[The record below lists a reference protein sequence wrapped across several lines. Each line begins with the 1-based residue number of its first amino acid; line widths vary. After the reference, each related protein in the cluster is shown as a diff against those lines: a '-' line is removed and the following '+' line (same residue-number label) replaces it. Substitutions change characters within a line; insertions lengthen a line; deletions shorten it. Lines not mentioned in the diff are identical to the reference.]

1 MRLTHVSLWMPSKR
15 SWPLKLQLL
24 RKGVIEL
31 EDELKTP
38 YLDQYTDNLTAK
50 VTKKSDD
57 YQVYGR
63 NKEVQSVIISLLRRT
78 KNNPILVGEA
88 GVGKS
93 AIVEGITLAILRG
106 QVPEPLKGLTVRSL
120 ELSSLM
126 SEDDEGFIA
135 KFKKIIE
142 EMVATRGHNLLF
154 VDEFHTIIG
163 AGSQNGQALDA
174 GNVIKPV
181 LARGDIQLIG
191 ATTLD
196 EFHEYIETD
205 RALERRMQPVMVEE
219 PTISQAITIIEQ
231 AKVIYEKFHGIQISS
246 DAVHQA
252 IRLSVRYLTDRFLP
266 DKAFDLIDEAA
277 TIASVEGKSKVT
289 EKDIAQVL
297 KDKTGIPVTT
307 ILKGDQER
315 LEGFKE
321 RLMNRVKG
329 QEDAIEA
336 VVDAVTIAQAGLQNE
351 KRPLASFLF
360 LGPTGVGKTELAKA
374 IAEALFDD
382 EAAMIRFD
390 MSEYKQKEDVTK
402 LIGNRA
408 TRIKGQLTE
417 GVKQKPYCVLLLDEI
432 EKAHSEVMDLFLQ
445 VLDDGRLTDSSGR
458 LISFKNTIVIMTTN
472 IGAKKI
478 INKWELKGNFKD
490 LTDRDRKQF
499 EKSMDSELQ
508 NEFRPEFLNR
518 IENKLIFN
526 LLERDVI
533 EKIAE
538 KNLSEIADRMKR
550 QNLTLSYE
558 PSLIQYLSDVGTDV
572 KNGARP
578 LERLMKRKVLAPISV
593 KSLQLDKSKQG
604 YNVHLWVE
612 GRAPDGNHR
621 QEQRQIHMEIEGERD
636 NFFS

>member
-1 MRLTHVSLWMPSKR
+1 M
-15 SWPLKLQLL
+15 
-24 RKGVIEL
+24 IEV

-38 YLDQYTDNLTAK
+38 YLDKYTDNLSAK
-50 VTKKSDD
+50 VAKKSDD

-63 NKEVQSVIISLLRRT
+63 DKEVQAVIISLLRRT

-88 GVGKS
+88 GVGKT
-93 AIVEGITLAILRG
+93 AIVEGLTLAIVRE
-106 QVPEPLKGLTVRSL
+106 QVPESLKGLTVRSL

-126 SEDDEGFIA
+126 SEDDGGFIA

-154 VDEFHTIIG
+154 VDEFHTIVG
-163 AGSQNGQALDA
+163 AGGQAGQALDA

-196 EFHEYIETD
+196 EFHDYVETD

-219 PTISQAITIIEQ
+219 PMIPQAISIIDQ
-231 AKVIYEKFHGIQISS
+231 AKGIYENFHGIQISS
-246 DAVHQA
+246 EAVRQA
-252 IRLSVRYLTDRFLP
+252 VRLSVRYITDRFLP
-266 DKAFDLIDEAA
+266 DKAFDLIDEAS
-277 TIASVEGKSKVT
+277 TIASATGKDSVSD
-289 EKDIAQVL
+289 ENIAQVL

-315 LEGFKE
+315 LDGFREK
-321 RLMNRVKG
+321 LMDRVKG

-336 VVDAVTIAQAGLQNE
+336 VVDAVTIAQAGLQDEN
-351 KRPLASFLF
+351 KPISSFLF
-360 LGPTGVGKTELAKA
+360 LGATGVGKTELAKA

-382 EAAMIRFD
+382 EDAMIRFD
-390 MSEYKQKEDVTK
+390 MSEFKKKEDVSK
-402 LIGNRA
+402 LIGNRE
-408 TRIKGQLTE
+408 TRTKGQLTE
-417 GVKQKPYCVLLLDEI
+417 GVKRKPYSVLLLDEV

-458 LISFKNTIVIMTTN
+458 LVSFKNVIVIMTTN

-478 INKWELKGNFKD
+478 INKWELKGSFSQ
-490 LTDRDRKQF
+490 LTERERLQF

-518 IENKLIFN
+518 IENKIIFN
-526 LLERDVI
+526 LLERNVI
-533 EKIAE
+533 EEIAE
-538 KNLSEIADRMKR
+538 KNLSKISDRMKR

-578 LERLMKRKVLAPISV
+578 LERLIKRKVLAPISA
-593 KSLQLDKSKQG
+593 KSLTLDKRTQT

-612 GRAPDGNHR
+612 GKAPDGQHR
-621 QEQRQIHMEIEGERD
+621 KDLRQIQLDVEGEMD
-636 NFFS
+636 SFFS

>member
-1 MRLTHVSLWMPSKR
+1 M
-15 SWPLKLQLL
+15 
-24 RKGVIEL
+24 IEV

-38 YLDQYTDNLTAK
+38 YLDKYTDNLSAK
-50 VTKKSDD
+50 VSKKSDD

-63 NKEVQSVIISLLRRT
+63 DKEVQAVIISLLRRT

-88 GVGKS
+88 GVGKT
-93 AIVEGITLAILRG
+93 AIVEGLTLAILRE

-126 SEDDEGFIA
+126 SEDDGGFIA

-142 EMVATRGHNLLF
+142 EMVSTRGHNLLF
-154 VDEFHTIIG
+154 VDEFHTIVG
-163 AGSQNGQALDA
+163 AGGQAGQALDA

-196 EFHEYIETD
+196 EFHDYIETD
-205 RALERRMQPVMVEE
+205 RALERRMQPIMVEE
-219 PTISQAITIIEQ
+219 PTIKQAITIIDQ
-231 AKVIYEKFHGIQISS
+231 AKGVYEKFHGIKVSS
-246 DAVHQA
+246 EAVRQA
-252 IRLSVRYLTDRFLP
+252 VRLSVRYITDRFLP
-266 DKAFDLIDEAA
+266 DKAFDLIDEAS
-277 TIASVEGKSKVT
+277 TIASATGKDNISD
-289 EKDIAQVL
+289 EDIAQVL

-307 ILKGDQER
+307 ILKGDQDR
-315 LEGFKE
+315 LDGFKE
-321 RLMNRVKG
+321 KLMDRVKG

-336 VVDAVTIAQAGLQNE
+336 VVDAVTIAQAGLQDEN
-351 KRPLASFLF
+351 KPISSFLF
-360 LGPTGVGKTELAKA
+360 LGPTGVGKTELSKA
-374 IAEALFDD
+374 VAEALFDD
-382 EAAMIRFD
+382 EDAMIRFD
-390 MSEYKQKEDVTK
+390 MSEFKKKEDVSK
-402 LIGNRA
+402 LIGNRE
-408 TRIKGQLTE
+408 TRTKGQLTE
-417 GVKQKPYCVLLLDEI
+417 GVKRKPYSVLLLDEV

-458 LISFKNTIVIMTTN
+458 LISFKNVIVVMTTN

-490 LTDRDRKQF
+490 LTDRDRQQF

-518 IENKLIFN
+518 IENKIIFN
-526 LLERDVI
+526 LLERNVI
-533 EKIAE
+533 EEIAE
-538 KNLSEIADRMKR
+538 KNLSKISDRMKR

-558 PSLIQYLSDVGTDV
+558 SNLIKYLSDVGTDV

-578 LERLMKRKVLAPISV
+578 LERLIKRKVLAPISA
-593 KSLQLDKSKQG
+593 KSLTLDKSRQT

-612 GRAPDGNHR
+612 GEAPDGQHR
-621 QEQRQIHMEIEGERD
+621 KDLRQIQLDVEGEMD
-636 NFFS
+636 FFFS

>member
-1 MRLTHVSLWMPSKR
+1 MIKV
-15 SWPLKLQLL
+15 
-24 RKGVIEL
+24 

-38 YLDQYTDNLTAK
+38 YLDKYTDNLTAK
-50 VTKKSDD
+50 VAKKSDD
-57 YQVYGR
+57 YQIYGR
-63 NKEVQSVIISLLRRT
+63 DKEVQAVIISLLRRT

-88 GVGKS
+88 GVGKT
-93 AIVEGITLAILRG
+93 AIVEGLTLAIVRE
-106 QVPEPLKGLTVRSL
+106 QVPESLKGLTVRSL

-126 SEDDEGFIA
+126 SEDDGGFIA

-154 VDEFHTIIG
+154 VDEFHTIVG
-163 AGSQNGQALDA
+163 AGGQAGQALDA

-196 EFHEYIETD
+196 EFHDYVETD

-219 PTISQAITIIEQ
+219 PMIPQAITIIDQ
-231 AKVIYEKFHGIQISS
+231 AKVIYENFHGIQISS
-246 DAVHQA
+246 EAVRQA
-252 IRLSVRYLTDRFLP
+252 VRLSVRYITDRFLP
-266 DKAFDLIDEAA
+266 DKAFDLIDEAS
-277 TIASVEGKSKVT
+277 TIASATGKDSVSD
-289 EKDIAQVL
+289 ENIAQVL

-315 LEGFKE
+315 LDGFREK
-321 RLMNRVKG
+321 LMDRVKG

-336 VVDAVTIAQAGLQNE
+336 VVDAVTIAQAGLQDEN
-351 KRPLASFLF
+351 KPISSFLF

-382 EAAMIRFD
+382 EDAMIRLD
-390 MSEYKQKEDVTK
+390 MSEFKKKEDVSK
-402 LIGNRA
+402 LIGHRE
-408 TRIKGQLTE
+408 TRTKGQLTE
-417 GVKQKPYCVLLLDEI
+417 GVKRKPYSVLLLDEV

-458 LISFKNTIVIMTTN
+458 LISFKNVIVIMTTN

-478 INKWELKGNFKD
+478 INKWELKGNFKE
-490 LTDRDRKQF
+490 LTDRDRQQF

-518 IENKLIFN
+518 IENKIIFN
-526 LLERDVI
+526 LLERNVI
-533 EKIAE
+533 EEIAE
-538 KNLSEIADRMKR
+538 KNLSKISDRMKR

-578 LERLMKRKVLAPISV
+578 LERLIKRKVLAPISA
-593 KSLQLDKSKQG
+593 KSLTLDKRTQT

-612 GRAPDGNHR
+612 GKAPDGQHR
-621 QEQRQIHMEIEGERD
+621 KDLRQIQLDVEGEMD
-636 NFFS
+636 SFFS

>member
-1 MRLTHVSLWMPSKR
+1 M
-15 SWPLKLQLL
+15 
-24 RKGVIEL
+24 IEV

-38 YLDQYTDNLTAK
+38 YLDKYTDNLSAK
-50 VTKKSDD
+50 VAKKSDD

-63 NKEVQSVIISLLRRT
+63 DKEVQAVIISLLRRT

-88 GVGKS
+88 GVGKT
-93 AIVEGITLAILRG
+93 AIVEGLTLAIVRE
-106 QVPEPLKGLTVRSL
+106 QVPESLKGLTVRSL

-126 SEDDEGFIA
+126 SEDDGGFIA

-154 VDEFHTIIG
+154 VDEFHTIVG
-163 AGSQNGQALDA
+163 AGGQAGQALDA

-196 EFHEYIETD
+196 EFHDYVETD

-219 PTISQAITIIEQ
+219 PMIPQAITIIDQ
-231 AKVIYEKFHGIQISS
+231 AKGIYENFHGIQISS
-246 DAVHQA
+246 EAVRQA
-252 IRLSVRYLTDRFLP
+252 VRLSVRYITDRFLP
-266 DKAFDLIDEAA
+266 DKAFDLIDEAS
-277 TIASVEGKSKVT
+277 TIASVTGKDSVSD
-289 EKDIAQVL
+289 ENIAQVL

-315 LEGFKE
+315 LDGFREK
-321 RLMNRVKG
+321 LMDRVKG

-336 VVDAVTIAQAGLQNE
+336 VVDAVTIAQAGLQDEN
-351 KRPLASFLF
+351 KPISSFLF

-382 EAAMIRFD
+382 EDAMIRFD
-390 MSEYKQKEDVTK
+390 MSEFKKKEDVSK
-402 LIGNRA
+402 LIGNRE
-408 TRIKGQLTE
+408 TRTKGQLTE
-417 GVKQKPYCVLLLDEI
+417 GVKQKPYSVLLLDEV

-458 LISFKNTIVIMTTN
+458 LVSFKNVIVIMTTN

-478 INKWELKGNFKD
+478 INKWELKGSFSQ
-490 LTDRDRKQF
+490 LTERERLQF

-518 IENKLIFN
+518 IENKIIFN
-526 LLERDVI
+526 LLERNVI
-533 EKIAE
+533 EEIAE
-538 KNLSEIADRMKR
+538 KNLSKISDRMKR

-578 LERLMKRKVLAPISV
+578 LERLIKRKVLAPISA
-593 KSLQLDKSKQG
+593 KSLTLDKRTQN

-612 GRAPDGNHR
+612 GKAPDGQHR
-621 QEQRQIHMEIEGERD
+621 KDLRQIQLDVEGEMD
-636 NFFS
+636 SFFS

>member
-1 MRLTHVSLWMPSKR
+1 MPSKR

-88 GVGKS
+88 GVGKT
-93 AIVEGITLAILRG
+93 AIVEGLTLAILRG

-174 GNVIKPV
+174 GNVIKPF

-219 PTISQAITIIEQ
+219 PTIPQAITIIEQ

-277 TIASVEGKSKVT
+277 TIASAEGKSKVT

-321 RLMNRVKG
+321 KLMNRVKG

-408 TRIKGQLTE
+408 TRTKGQLTE

-612 GRAPDGNHR
+612 GQAPDGNHR

>member
-1 MRLTHVSLWMPSKR
+1 M
-15 SWPLKLQLL
+15 
-24 RKGVIEL
+24 

-88 GVGKS
+88 GVGKT
-93 AIVEGITLAILRG
+93 AIVEGLTLAILRG

-154 VDEFHTIIG
+154 VDEFHTIVG

-174 GNVIKPV
+174 GNVIKPF

-219 PTISQAITIIEQ
+219 PTIPQAITIIEQ

-277 TIASVEGKSKVT
+277 TIASAEGKSKVT

-321 RLMNRVKG
+321 KLMNRVKG

-612 GRAPDGNHR
+612 GQAPDGNHR

>member
-1 MRLTHVSLWMPSKR
+1 M
-15 SWPLKLQLL
+15 
-24 RKGVIEL
+24 IEL
-31 EDELKTP
+31 EDERKTP

-63 NKEVQSVIISLLRRT
+63 NKEVQAVIISLLRRT

-88 GVGKS
+88 GVGKT
-93 AIVEGITLAILRG
+93 AIVEGLTLAILRG

-154 VDEFHTIIG
+154 VDEFHTIVG

-219 PTISQAITIIEQ
+219 PTIPQAITIIEQ

-277 TIASVEGKSKVT
+277 TIASAEGKSKVT

-321 RLMNRVKG
+321 KLMNRVKG

-374 IAEALFDD
+374 IAEALFDN

-408 TRIKGQLTE
+408 TRTKGQLTE

-604 YNVHLWVE
+604 YNIHLWVE
-612 GRAPDGNHR
+612 GQAPDGNHR

>member
-1 MRLTHVSLWMPSKR
+1 M
-15 SWPLKLQLL
+15 
-24 RKGVIEL
+24 IEV

-38 YLDQYTDNLTAK
+38 YLDKYTDNLSAK
-50 VTKKSDD
+50 VAKKSDD

-63 NKEVQSVIISLLRRT
+63 DKEVQAVIISLLRRT

-88 GVGKS
+88 GVGKT
-93 AIVEGITLAILRG
+93 AIVEGLTLAIVRE
-106 QVPEPLKGLTVRSL
+106 QVPESLKGLTVRSL

-126 SEDDEGFIA
+126 SEDDGGFIA

-154 VDEFHTIIG
+154 VDEFHTIVG
-163 AGSQNGQALDA
+163 AGGQAGQALDA

-196 EFHEYIETD
+196 EFHDYVETD

-219 PTISQAITIIEQ
+219 PMIPQAITIIDQ
-231 AKVIYEKFHGIQISS
+231 AKGIYENFHGIQISS
-246 DAVHQA
+246 EAVRQA
-252 IRLSVRYLTDRFLP
+252 VRLSVRYITDRFLP
-266 DKAFDLIDEAA
+266 DKAFDLIDEAS
-277 TIASVEGKSKVT
+277 TIASVTGKDSVSD
-289 EKDIAQVL
+289 ENIAQVL

-315 LEGFKE
+315 LDGFREK
-321 RLMNRVKG
+321 LMDRVKG

-336 VVDAVTIAQAGLQNE
+336 VVDAVTIAQAGLQDEN
-351 KRPLASFLF
+351 KPISSFLF

-382 EAAMIRFD
+382 EDAMIRFD
-390 MSEYKQKEDVTK
+390 MSEFKKKEDVSK
-402 LIGNRA
+402 LIGNRE
-408 TRIKGQLTE
+408 TRTKGQLTE
-417 GVKQKPYCVLLLDEI
+417 GVKRKPYSVLLLDEV

-458 LISFKNTIVIMTTN
+458 LVSFKNVIVIMTTN

-478 INKWELKGNFKD
+478 INKWELKGSFSQ
-490 LTDRDRKQF
+490 LTERERLQF

-518 IENKLIFN
+518 IENKIIFN
-526 LLERDVI
+526 LLERNVI
-533 EKIAE
+533 EEIAE
-538 KNLSEIADRMKR
+538 KNLSKISDRMKR

-578 LERLMKRKVLAPISV
+578 LERLIKRKVLAPISA
-593 KSLQLDKSKQG
+593 KSLTLDKRTQN

-612 GRAPDGNHR
+612 GKAPDGQHR
-621 QEQRQIHMEIEGERD
+621 KDLRQIQLDVEGEMD
-636 NFFS
+636 SFFS

>member
-1 MRLTHVSLWMPSKR
+1 M
-15 SWPLKLQLL
+15 
-24 RKGVIEL
+24 IEV

-38 YLDQYTDNLTAK
+38 YLDKYTDNLSAK
-50 VTKKSDD
+50 VAKKSDD

-63 NKEVQSVIISLLRRT
+63 DKEVQAVIISLLRRT

-88 GVGKS
+88 GVGKT
-93 AIVEGITLAILRG
+93 AIVEGLTLAIVRE
-106 QVPEPLKGLTVRSL
+106 QVPESLKGLTVRSL

-126 SEDDEGFIA
+126 SEDDGGFIA

-154 VDEFHTIIG
+154 VDEFHTIVG
-163 AGSQNGQALDA
+163 AGGQAGQALDA

-196 EFHEYIETD
+196 EFHDYVETD

-219 PTISQAITIIEQ
+219 PMIPQAITIIDQ
-231 AKVIYEKFHGIQISS
+231 AKGIYENFHGIQISS
-246 DAVHQA
+246 EAVRQA
-252 IRLSVRYLTDRFLP
+252 VRLSVRYITDRFLP
-266 DKAFDLIDEAA
+266 DKAFDLIDEAS
-277 TIASVEGKSKVT
+277 TIASVTGKDSVSD
-289 EKDIAQVL
+289 ENIAQVL

-315 LEGFKE
+315 LDGFREK
-321 RLMNRVKG
+321 LMDRVKG

-336 VVDAVTIAQAGLQNE
+336 VVDAVTIAQAGLQDEN
-351 KRPLASFLF
+351 KPISSFLF

-382 EAAMIRFD
+382 EDAMIRFD
-390 MSEYKQKEDVTK
+390 MSEFKKKEDVSK
-402 LIGNRA
+402 LIGNRE
-408 TRIKGQLTE
+408 TRTKGQLTE
-417 GVKQKPYCVLLLDEI
+417 GVKRKPYSVLLLDEV

-458 LISFKNTIVIMTTN
+458 LVSFKNVIVIMTTN

-478 INKWELKGNFKD
+478 INKWELKGSFSQ
-490 LTDRDRKQF
+490 LTERERLQF

-518 IENKLIFN
+518 IENKIIFN
-526 LLERDVI
+526 LLERNVI
-533 EKIAE
+533 EEIAE
-538 KNLSEIADRMKR
+538 KNLSKISDRMKR

-578 LERLMKRKVLAPISV
+578 LERLIKRKVLAPISA
-593 KSLQLDKSKQG
+593 KSLTLDKRTQN
-604 YNVHLWVE
+604 YNVHLWVD
-612 GRAPDGNHR
+612 GKAPDGQHR
-621 QEQRQIHMEIEGERD
+621 KDLRQIQLDVEGEMD
-636 NFFS
+636 SFFS

>member
-1 MRLTHVSLWMPSKR
+1 MPSKR

-31 EDELKTP
+31 ADELKTP

-88 GVGKS
+88 GVGKT
-93 AIVEGITLAILRG
+93 AIVEGLTLAILRG

-174 GNVIKPV
+174 GNVIKPF

-219 PTISQAITIIEQ
+219 PTIPQAITIIEQ

-277 TIASVEGKSKVT
+277 TIASAEGKSKVT

-321 RLMNRVKG
+321 KLMNRVKG

-612 GRAPDGNHR
+612 GQAPDGNHR

>member
-1 MRLTHVSLWMPSKR
+1 MPSKR

-88 GVGKS
+88 GVGKT
-93 AIVEGITLAILRG
+93 AIVEGLTLAILRG

-154 VDEFHTIIG
+154 VDEFHTIVG

-205 RALERRMQPVMVEE
+205 RALERRMQPVMVAE
-219 PTISQAITIIEQ
+219 PTIPQAITIIEQ

-277 TIASVEGKSKVT
+277 TIASAEGKSKVT

-321 RLMNRVKG
+321 KLMNRVKG

-612 GRAPDGNHR
+612 GQSPDGNHR

>member
-1 MRLTHVSLWMPSKR
+1 M
-15 SWPLKLQLL
+15 
-24 RKGVIEL
+24 IEL
-31 EDELKTP
+31 EDERKTP

-63 NKEVQSVIISLLRRT
+63 NKEVQAVIISLLRRT

-88 GVGKS
+88 GVGKT
-93 AIVEGITLAILRG
+93 AIVEGLTLAILRG

-120 ELSSLM
+120 ELSSLI

-154 VDEFHTIIG
+154 VDEFHTIVG

-219 PTISQAITIIEQ
+219 PTIPQAITIIEQ

-277 TIASVEGKSKVT
+277 TIASAEGKSKVT

-321 RLMNRVKG
+321 KLMNRVKG

-374 IAEALFDD
+374 IAEALFDN

-408 TRIKGQLTE
+408 TRTKGQLTE

-604 YNVHLWVE
+604 YNIHLWVE
-612 GRAPDGNHR
+612 GQAPDGNHR